1 MDGGDGPAVQL
12 GNIPQVLHPREMPS
26 GNGDRRLLDLTGPP
40 GDDPV
45 AAGRQ
50 GEHADAVKEAAQS
63 QRTAVRRFAVVRL
76 FLQFFHGSNLS
87 RLGTP
92 VSAPPRPPVWWT

>member
-1 MDGGDGPAVQL
+1 MEIGAFSISL
-12 GNIPQVLHPREMPS
+12 
-26 GNGDRRLLDLTGPP
+26 GPP

-63 QRTAVRRFAVVRL
+63 QRTAVRRIAVVSFSFS
-76 FLQFFHGSNLS
+76 FLMALICPDLGHGQLS
-87 RLGTP
+87 ASSPGVVDMR
-92 VSAPPRPPVWWT
+92 R